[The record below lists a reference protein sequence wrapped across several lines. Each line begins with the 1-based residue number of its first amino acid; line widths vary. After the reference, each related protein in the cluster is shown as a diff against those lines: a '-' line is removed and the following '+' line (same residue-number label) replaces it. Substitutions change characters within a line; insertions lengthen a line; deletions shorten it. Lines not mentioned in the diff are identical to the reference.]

1 MQVVCVQHQ
10 QSHLPCCLTRCLT
23 RCLTCLHLLP
33 PQVLLDLGRLL
44 DFQAVALQHRDAEAQ
59 ARRRSQVV
67 DSATSDMSMHMSAD
81 AFGTEDEYEDD
92 LEEEVEGL
100 EGLAEEQAEQEVQRA
115 SAVSV
120 AQQQVAGTPGQG
132 SSAAA
137 GAAIAAGEGHAAA
150 ADTCCMTD
158 DSAYLVDGSGA
169 GPHPWLSPS
178 WADHVQATAQRLL
191 QVVCRRGLAHTA
203 SWLLELLHAQSC
215 DPAELVK
222 VGCRAWL

>member
-1 MQVVCVQHQ
+1 M
-10 QSHLPCCLTRCLT
+10 
-23 RCLTCLHLLP
+23 
-33 PQVLLDLGRLL
+33 
-44 DFQAVALQHRDAEAQ
+44 AQ

-67 DSATSDMSMHMSAD
+67 DSATSDMSMHLSAD
-81 AFGTEDEYEDD
+81 ALGSEDEYEDD
-92 LEEEVEGL
+92 VEEEAEGM
-100 EGLAEEQAEQEVQRA
+100 AEEQGEQEVQRA
-115 SAVSV
+115 AAVGA
-120 AQQQVAGTPGQG
+120 AQQQVAGAPGQG

-137 GAAIAAGEGHAAA
+137 AAAMAAGEGHAAAAAAA

-191 QVVCRRGLAHTA
+191 QVVCRRGLAHTT

-215 DPAELVK
+215 DAAELVK
-222 VGCRAWL
+222 VGCRAWLTPAFEELRW